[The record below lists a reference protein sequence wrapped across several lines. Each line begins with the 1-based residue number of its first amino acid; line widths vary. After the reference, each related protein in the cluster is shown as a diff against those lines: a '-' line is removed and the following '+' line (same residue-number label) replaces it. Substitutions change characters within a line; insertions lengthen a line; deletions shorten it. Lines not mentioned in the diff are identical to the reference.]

1 MRGRH
6 MHWISGNSFP
16 ETGMPSLFCH
26 CMVLWHLC
34 QKQVEPSCL
43 AGGGA
48 GRSYYSG
55 EMITSCKV
63 HCPTFG
69 AEPACT
75 SFLVVRLSCSVQWMQ
90 LENIVD
96 CGFSVSLPG
105 KRGRNMVLG
114 QQSRGGDVS
123 QIFEWL
129 CYHNCYRPLF
139 QGPK

>member
-1 MRGRH
+1 
-6 MHWISGNSFP
+6 MHWLSGNSFP

-75 SFLVVRLSCSVQWMQ
+75 SFLVVRLSCSVQ
-90 LENIVD
+90 
-96 CGFSVSLPG
+96 
-105 KRGRNMVLG
+105 
-114 QQSRGGDVS
+114 
-123 QIFEWL
+123 
-129 CYHNCYRPLF
+129 
-139 QGPK
+139 